1 MLQIK
6 SKFLFVYVLLAGK
19 RTENISY
26 VKNSLLFVHADKGIN
41 AEELTTKFLET
52 IQSVGLSVNDM
63 RAQRYDG
70 ASVMSGHVSGVQTRI
85 RQVNPNAVYV
95 HCRPHVLN
103 LCIVHASKLPLVRN
117 IMDTMQEVTLAF
129 KFSAKRLYLKNNL
142 ETILLLEEKWE
153 DAQS

>member
-52 IQSVGLSVNDM
+52 SVGLSVNDM

-70 ASVMSGHVSGVQTRI
+70 ASVMSGHKSGV
-85 RQVNPNAVYV
+85 
-95 HCRPHVLN
+95 
-103 LCIVHASKLPLVRN
+103 
-117 IMDTMQEVTLAF
+117 
-129 KFSAKRLYLKNNL
+129 
-142 ETILLLEEKWE
+142 
-153 DAQS
+153 

>member
-70 ASVMSGHVSGVQTRI
+70 ASVMGTR
-85 RQVNPNAVYV
+85 VVCK
-95 HCRPHVLN
+95 CRFVKQIQMLFMS
-103 LCIVHASKLPLVRN
+103 IVDLTS
-117 IMDTMQEVTLAF
+117 
-129 KFSAKRLYLKNNL
+129 
-142 ETILLLEEKWE
+142 
-153 DAQS
+153 